1 MPFFLTAGNEIHGE
15 PFCLKTL
22 KDFVANLKGLEG
34 YARSYNGGQV
44 GPIGVHGS
52 DGFLYY
58 ILYRALPP
66 GMDGGNGVIAMIV
79 EEYGD
84 AVCCL
89 DGKTQ
94 AGDIGED
101 GIGVVGTA
109 GGGNTTD
116 IGGVG
121 LAGKG

>member
-1 MPFFLTAGNEIHGE
+1 
-15 PFCLKTL
+15 
-22 KDFVANLKGLEG
+22 
-34 YARSYNGGQV
+34 
-44 GPIGVHGS
+44 
-52 DGFLYY
+52 
-58 ILYRALPP
+58 
-66 GMDGGNGVIAMIV
+66 MDGGNGVIAMIV

-116 IGGVG
+116 IGGVS
-121 LAGKG
+121 LAGKGQRLAKAKGTAVVELFSLACGAGREPRGGVVDEH